1 MKAWQ
6 FTGTNKPL
14 ALNEIKEPKAG
25 PGQVVVDVKAAGVCH
40 SDVSALYDAGWMAG
54 FPILPRTMGHENAG
68 VISEVGKGMDHWK
81 VGDRVGLAPLFS
93 DGDALG
99 YGKWDG
105 GFGPKLLA
113 TDDNLVKLPD
123 EVPFDLGAM
132 ATDAGL
138 TAYHAMMAV
147 GGAKAG
153 MKVGVIGLGGL
164 GYMGARVAALSGA
177 HVYGAEVNPETRKL
191 KDEIGLTEVAESIDA
206 FKGKGLELIVDYA
219 GFGTTTATAIETLA
233 EFGTLVQVGMGR
245 LEATI
250 NTYPLIINQ
259 LSIKGSKSGTKA
271 DLKALYD
278 LMKSGKL
285 APPIN
290 HITQADIPDAIEKL
304 RAGGVVG
311 RFVAMYDQKAP
322 LGSAG
327 HPL

>member
-14 ALNEIKEPKAG
+14 ELNEVPEPTAG
-25 PGQVVVDVKAAGVCH
+25 RGQVVVDVKAAGVCH
-40 SDVSALYDAGWMAG
+40 SDVTAIDDAGWMPL

-68 VISEVGKGMDHWK
+68 VITEVGDGMDRWK
-81 VGDRVGLAPLFS
+81 VGDRVGLAPVMA

-105 GFGPKLLA
+105 GFGPRMLA
-113 TDDNLVKLPD
+113 TDDNLVRLPD

-138 TAYHAMMAV
+138 TAYHAIMAV

-153 MKVGVIGLGGL
+153 MRVGVIGLGGL
-164 GYMGARVAALSGA
+164 GYIGARVAALSGA
-177 HVYGAEVNPETRKL
+177 EVYGAEVNPETRKL
-191 KDEIGLTEVAESIDA
+191 KDEIGLADVADSIDA
-206 FKGKGLELIVDYA
+206 FKDKNLDLIVDYA
-219 GFGTTTATAIETLA
+219 GFGTTTAAAIETLA
-233 EFGTLVQVGMGR
+233 EFGTFVQVGMGR

-259 LSIKGSKSGTKA
+259 LTLKGSKSGTRE
-271 DLKALYD
+271 DLENLYA
-278 LMKSGKL
+278 LMKSGQL
-285 APPIN
+285 NPPMN
-290 HITQADIPDAIEKL
+290 LITHADIPGAIDKL

-311 RFVAMYDQKAP
+311 RFIALYDE
-322 LGSAG
+322 
-327 HPL
+327 

>member
-14 ALNEIKEPKAG
+14 ELNEVPEPHAG

-40 SDVSALYDAGWMAG
+40 SDVTALDDPGWMPL
-54 FPILPRTMGHENAG
+54 FFQIPRTMGHENAG
-68 VISEVGKGMDHWK
+68 VITEVGEGMEEWK
-81 VGDRVGLAPLFS
+81 VGDRVGLSPVMS

-105 GFGPKLLA
+105 GFGPRLLA
-113 TDDNLVKLPD
+113 TSDNLVRLPD

-138 TAYHAMMAV
+138 TAYHAIMAV

-164 GYMGARVAALSGA
+164 GYIGARVAVLAGA
-177 HVYGAEVNPETRKL
+177 EVYGAEINTETQKL
-191 KDEIGLTEVAESIDA
+191 ADEIGLTGVADSIDA
-206 FKGKGLELIVDYA
+206 FKDKQLELIVDYA
-219 GFGTTTATAIETLA
+219 GFGTTTSAAIETLA

-245 LEATI
+245 LESRI

-259 LSIKGSKSGTKA
+259 LTIKGSKSGTKE
-271 DLKALYD
+271 DLAGIYE

-285 APPIN
+285 NPPMN
-290 HITQADIPDAIEKL
+290 LITQAEIPDAIDKL

-311 RFVAMYDQKAP
+311 RFIAMY
-322 LGSAG
+322 
-327 HPL
+327 